1 MSINFLSLCSLNKG
15 FLNAQFPTILNF
27 LGTIVSFGE
36 KMPKNK
42 ATAKWIEN
50 VRSVVDNSRTH
61 SVVCDLSTASGGTD
75 TGPTALELA
84 IMALAD
90 CALTI
95 FADVCKQSK
104 IELGK
109 IEVVAEA
116 EKPADS
122 PKLSGVTIK
131 TKVAATARKELLEA
145 AWRRTE
151 ASCPVL
157 LIFKEPIPLKVE
169 FEVVSK

>member
-1 MSINFLSLCSLNKG
+1 
-15 FLNAQFPTILNF
+15 
-27 LGTIVSFGE
+27 
-36 KMPKNK
+36 MPKYK

-61 SVVCDLSTASGGTD
+61 SVICDLSVPSGGND

-90 CALTI
+90 CAVTI

-104 IELGK
+104 IELIK
-109 IEVVAEA
+109 VEAVVEA

-122 PKLSGVTIK
+122 PILSGATIK
-131 TKVAATARKELLEA
+131 TKVSAKARKELLES

-151 ASCPVL
+151 AGCPVL
-157 LIFKEPIPLKVE
+157 SIFKEPIPLKVE
-169 FEVVSK
+169 FEVTPE